1 MNERNKIVTPLLAVD
16 AVILFAGGIVL
27 IKRDNP
33 PFAGSYALPGG
44 FVEVG
49 ETVEAAAAREAREET
64 GLVIELQGLVGIYS
78 NPVRDPRGHVVSAAF
93 LAKGSGVLLAGSDA
107 RFAKVFPPE
116 SLPPLAFDHDEI
128 IRDAL
133 SLAKARL
140 KKKPVSVTEQSK

>member
-1 MNERNKIVTPLLAVD
+1 MNERKQIVTPLLAVD
-16 AVILFAGGIVL
+16 AVILFQDGIVL

-49 ETVEAAAAREAREET
+49 ETVEAAASREAREET

-78 NPVRDPRGHVVSAAF
+78 NPARDPRGHVVSAAF
-93 LAKGSGVLLAGSDA
+93 LARGSGVLLAGSDA
-107 RFAKVFPPE
+107 RFAKVFPLE

-133 SLAKARL
+133 SLAKAKL
-140 KKKPVSVTEQSK
+140 EKKPGFSNEQSN

>member
-1 MNERNKIVTPLLAVD
+1 MNERKQIVTPLLAVD
-16 AVILFAGGIVL
+16 AVILFQDGIVL

-49 ETVEAAAAREAREET
+49 ETVEAAVVREACEET

-78 NPVRDPRGHVVSAAF
+78 NPARDPRGHVVSAAF

-107 RFAKVFPPE
+107 RLAKVFPLE

-133 SLAKARL
+133 SLAKA
-140 KKKPVSVTEQSK
+140 

>member
-1 MNERNKIVTPLLAVD
+1 MNERKQIVTPLLAVD
-16 AVILFAGGIVL
+16 AVILFQDGIVL

-33 PFAGSYALPGG
+33 PFAGRYALPGG

-49 ETVEAAAAREAREET
+49 ETVEAAVVREACEET

-78 NPVRDPRGHVVSAAF
+78 DPARDPRGHVVSAAF
-93 LAKGSGVLLAGSDA
+93 LARGSGVLLAGSDA
-107 RFAKVFPPE
+107 RLAKVFPLE

-133 SLAKARL
+133 SLAKA
-140 KKKPVSVTEQSK
+140 